1 MMEQLTV
8 TLRSLSAV
16 PLLGLVALA
25 ACSDDLTAPAA
36 NTGATGVPVAMS
48 SVALGNE
55 VIPGRYIV
63 SYQSGSSS
71 AVKARVALLGGTI
84 EWSSPDAGLALVS
97 NLYGD
102 DAAKLGKVKGVTG
115 VDPDEVVSLDTPQLD
130 GLMEAAEGGL
140 QSQANP
146 AGAFFYAR
154 QWNMRAVNADVA
166 WANGYLGSP
175 SVSVFIL
182 DSGIDYTYPD
192 VNGLVDLGRSVNLLG
207 TFNVNGVPFTEAD
220 TVAKYFPG
228 KAAYTDLYFHG
239 THVAATVSSIGFA
252 AAGVTS
258 KTTLVAVKVCSYLN
272 RCPTS
277 SILNGVIYAADQGA
291 DVINL
296 SLGGSFAKAGN
307 GQFIGLVNKT
317 YNYARAKGS
326 TVVVS
331 AGNDAIDLDH
341 DGNSYKNYCSTP
353 ATICVAATGP
363 TFRASV
369 NGPFEN
375 VNAPAYYT
383 NYGRSAINVAAPGGN
398 SGINNNF
405 VYAACSQTSLVIPQ
419 CQTGIF
425 IIGAQGTSMSAP
437 HVSGA
442 AALLAA
448 AGVSNPSQVR
458 AILQNSASDLG
469 QPGTDPFYGKGFLN
483 VAGALGL
490 TP

>member
-1 MMEQLTV
+1 M
-8 TLRSLSAV
+8 TLRLPSVL
-16 PLLGLVALA
+16 PLLGLLALA
-25 ACSDDLTAPAA
+25 ACADDPVAPASPD
-36 NTGATGVPVAMS
+36 GAIGVPVAMS
-48 SVALGNE
+48 SVVLDNA

-63 SYQSGSSS
+63 SFQGGG
-71 AVKARVALLGGTI
+71 AFALKTKVALLGGTLD
-84 EWSSPDAGLALVS
+84 WSSPDAGLAVVS
-97 NLYGD
+97 NL
-102 DAAKLGKVKGVTG
+102 DADGAASLGKLKGVTS
-115 VDPDEVVSLDTPQLD
+115 VDPDELVSLDVPQLD
-130 GLMEAAEGGL
+130 GLLDATEAGT
-140 QSQANP
+140 QSQTNP
-146 AGAFFYAR
+146 AGSFFYAR
-154 QWNMRAVNADVA
+154 QWNMRAVGADVA

-239 THVAATVSSIGFA
+239 THVAATVSSVGFA

-258 KTTLVAVKVCSYLN
+258 RTTLVAVKVCSYLN
-272 RCPTS
+272 ICPTS
-277 SILNGVIYAADQGA
+277 AVLGGVIYAADQGA

-307 GQFIGLVNKT
+307 GRFVGLVNKT

-331 AGNDAIDLDH
+331 AGNSAIDLDH
-341 DGNSYKNYCSTP
+341 DGNSYKSYCSTP

-363 TFRASV
+363 TFRGSV

-383 NYGRSAINVAAPGGN
+383 NYGRSAINLAAPGGN
-398 SGINNNF
+398 TGTNANF

-425 IIGAQGTSMSAP
+425 IIGAQGTSMAAP

-448 AGVSNPSQVR
+448 GGVSNPAQVR
-458 AILQNSASDLG
+458 AILQNSATDLG
-469 QPGTDPFYGKGFLN
+469 EPGTDPFYGKGFLS
-483 VAGALGL
+483 VAAAVGI